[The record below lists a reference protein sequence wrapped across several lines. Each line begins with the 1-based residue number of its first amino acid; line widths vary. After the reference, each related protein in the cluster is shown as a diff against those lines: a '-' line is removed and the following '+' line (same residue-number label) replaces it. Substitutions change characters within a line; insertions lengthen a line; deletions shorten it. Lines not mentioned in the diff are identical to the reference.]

1 MEKGLGLRI
10 QEARKAAGYTQQQL
24 CQVSG
29 LSYSTLAKIERGAIR
44 SPSVFTIQTVAG
56 ALGTSLDQ
64 LMGASPISTQ
74 KPSKKRSKN
83 GVEFVYFDINGSIV
97 RFFHR
102 AFGLIADEAG
112 VPVDVIETTY
122 WQYNDLVSRGD
133 MSVGDFNR
141 LLSDRFI
148 LPGIDW
154 TAFYLDAIEPISETI
169 ELIEWVQQNYRV
181 GLLSNSMP
189 GLISEMLKRSLLPAV
204 DYDVIIDSSQTGLIK
219 PEPAIYDLAAKE
231 SGSKPDSILLIDDS
245 RPNLMAAGQL
255 GWHVLW
261 FNEYDPEAS
270 VERIKKALAF

>member
-29 LSYSTLAKIERGAIR
+29 LSYSTLAKIERGAIK

-64 LMGASPISTQ
+64 LIGGSPISAQ

-141 LLSDRFI
+141 LLADRFI

-169 ELIEWVQQNYRV
+169 ELIEWAQQHYRV

-189 GLISEMLKRSLLPAV
+189 GLISEMFKRNLLPAV

-261 FNEYDPEAS
+261 FDEYDPEAS